1 MRSRHKRWAE
11 PYLEQH
17 PEIVIHNL
25 IDHAAFLAGHP
36 LFLEIGAG
44 KGDFVLAM
52 AQKGG
57 NWIALERE
65 TSIAGLLTKKVVE
78 STLENIRV
86 LPADFDVVAEGF
98 QAYRFEGIFLNFS
111 DPWPKKKH
119 WKRRLTTSVR
129 LSLMASLLAPGGK
142 LIFKSDNLALYE
154 FTKSEAEKVPGFRLI
169 EDQPDYAF
177 DGTSDAMSEYER
189 NFRSQGD
196 RIHRLVYQ
204 KASV

>member
-25 IDHAAFLAGHP
+25 VDHAAFLAGHP

-57 NWIALERE
+57 RWIALERE
-65 TSIAGLLTKKVVE
+65 TSIAGLLAKKVVE
-78 STLENIRV
+78 STLGNIRV

-111 DPWPKKKH
+111 DPWPKRRH
-119 WKRRLTTSVR
+119 EKRRLTFP
-129 LSLMASLLAPGGK
+129 AKLLEYMRILKSGGY
-142 LIFKSDNLALYE
+142 LFFKSDNDGLYE
-154 FTKSEAEKVPGFRLI
+154 YSRQTFAESPLEVISETNNYETLEVG
-169 EDQPDYAF
+169 
-177 DGTSDAMSEYER
+177 DALSEYER
-189 NFRSQGD
+189 QFRSEGKNIN
-196 RIHRLVYQ
+196 RIVARR
-204 KASV
+204 K